1 LLAVSASLGLEL
13 AHMLRAGQLT
23 ALWSVAHA
31 TNLTFN
37 LVTVVACVSM
47 LLAAVASFFLLQT
60 RPVYLVDFA
69 VHRAPDSWRWPRQYH
84 EQCTEACGK
93 FTPRNVEFQA
103 KILARSG
110 LGDDTYLPPGL
121 AQRPPAISMSDAR
134 WEFEQ
139 VCFSS
144 IKEVLAKAG
153 VAPRQVGVVVVNC
166 SLFNPT
172 PSLSA
177 MIMNHFKMGSNTI
190 NYNLGG
196 MGCSAGVIAVD
207 LARQMLQLHPNTY
220 ALVVSTENVT
230 QNWYFGNDR
239 SMLIPNCL
247 FRAGGAAMLLTN
259 KRSDARRSK
268 YVLQHVVRTNL
279 AACDEAYN
287 CVYEGEDDA
296 GTRGVRLSKELM
308 AIAGNALKT
317 NITTLGPL
325 VLPVSEQLLFG
336 ANMLARKLLGR
347 KRVPG
352 YVPDFKLAFEHLC
365 IHTGGRGVIDEIEK
379 QLALTNAMVEP
390 SRAVL
395 YRYGNVSSSSIWYV
409 LSYIESTGAGVR
421 KGDRVWQLGFG
432 SGFKCNSAVWRA
444 NRRIKEAHYAWEGFD
459 AERMRADLNELPH

>member
-1 LLAVSASLGLEL
+1 MLAKLTSKPHPPSLSPST
-13 AHMLRAGQLT
+13 HPPPTSTRAQ
-23 ALWSVAHA
+23 
-31 TNLTFN
+31 
-37 LVTVVACVSM
+37 
-47 LLAAVASFFLLQT
+47 
-60 RPVYLVDFA
+60 
-69 VHRAPDSWRWPRQYH
+69 
-84 EQCTEACGK
+84 K
-93 FTPRNVEFQA
+93 FTPRNVEFQS

-110 LGDDTYLPPGL
+110 LGDDTYLPPNL
-121 AQRPPAISMSDAR
+121 AESPPATSMSDAR

-139 VCFSS
+139 VCFSA
-144 IKEVLAKAG
+144 IKEVLGKTG
-153 VAPRQVGVVVVNC
+153 VQPRQIGVVIVNC

-207 LARQMLQLHPNTY
+207 LARQMLQLYPDTY
-220 ALVVSTENVT
+220 ALVVSTENIT

-247 FRAGGAAMLLTN
+247 FRVGGAAMLLSN
-259 KRSDARRSK
+259 KRSEGWRAK
-268 YVLQHVVRTNL
+268 YELQHVVRTNL
-279 AACDEAYN
+279 AANDAAYN
-287 CVYEGEDDA
+287 CVYEGEDDD

-347 KRVPG
+347 KRVAN
-352 YVPDFKLAFEHLC
+352 YIPDFKLAFEHLC

-379 QLALTNAMVEP
+379 QLALPRAMVEP

-395 YRYGNVSSSSIWYV
+395 YRYGNISSSSVWYV
-409 LSYIESTGAGVR
+409 LSYLEATGGGVR

-432 SGFKCNSAVWRA
+432 SGFKCNSAVWKA
-444 NRRIKEAHYAWEGFD
+444 NRRVREAHHAWEGFD
-459 AERMRADLNELPH
+459 VEKMRADLAALPH

>member
-1 LLAVSASLGLEL
+1 LLRSHTI
-13 AHMLRAGQLT
+13 AHVAAAHSKLT
-23 ALWSVAHA
+23 PPHHPHYKPKPNA
-31 TNLTFN
+31 TP
-37 LVTVVACVSM
+37 
-47 LLAAVASFFLLQT
+47 Q
-60 RPVYLVDFA
+60 
-69 VHRAPDSWRWPRQYH
+69 
-84 EQCTEACGK
+84 K

-121 AQRPPAISMSDAR
+121 KEKPPAISMSDAR

-139 VCFSS
+139 VCFST

-207 LARQMLQLHPNTY
+207 LARQMLQLQPDTY
-220 ALVVSTENVT
+220 ALVVSTENIT

-239 SMLIPNCL
+239 AMLIPNCL
-247 FRAGGAAMLLTN
+247 FRVGGAAMLLSN
-259 KRSDARRSK
+259 KRTEAWRAK
-268 YVLQHVVRTNL
+268 YELRHVVRTNL
-279 AACDEAYN
+279 AASDEAFN

-347 KRVPG
+347 KRVAG

-421 KGDRVWQLGFG
+421 RGDRVWQLGFG

-444 NRRIKEAHYAWEGFD
+444 RRRIKEAHHAWDGFD
-459 AERMRADLNELPH
+459 VEKMRADLNELPH